1 MDRFEEQPKEPTEFS
16 PAQPSEPQT
25 TDRAENPLGDK
36 RPAWIII
43 GIIVLLLLFGIAAFI
58 ADKCGCNATGV
69 RQVSSASTY
78 AEAAPENR

>member
-1 MDRFEEQPKEPTEFS
+1 MK
-16 PAQPSEPQT
+16 
-25 TDRAENPLGDK
+25 K
-36 RPAWIII
+36 WIII